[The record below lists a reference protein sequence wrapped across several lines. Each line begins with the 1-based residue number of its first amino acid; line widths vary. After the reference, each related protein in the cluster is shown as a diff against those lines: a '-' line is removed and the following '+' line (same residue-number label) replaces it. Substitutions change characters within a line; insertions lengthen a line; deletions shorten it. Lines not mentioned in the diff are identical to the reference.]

1 LNRWRQGL
9 GWAGA
14 WAGVLL
20 SNTVIAQDPV
30 TPATTT
36 LQVAQVQSLDRQE
49 AEADRLKKL
58 LAGKPKAY
66 EDKLMDPATLP
77 ATSDADDAPPG
88 ESQMGY
94 RSYLLESRFGV
105 NQVSATGLSAQ
116 STGEYGLRAQY
127 SLESLNYGNFV
138 IEADARQRSDDQS
151 TDFGLASFANQS
163 TSGRLT
169 LRSLSL
175 PITTRVFANSAAGDI
190 TSELSDAFSRNFRQS
205 LGASTVRGIS
215 TQVYGNVA
223 SGAGFDFRAGTG
235 ARGSLMG
242 GPYAGFEPSVGNLS
256 WLGYSQSFGGDFYA
270 GVQLNRATGVA
281 AANFGPLISASSPAL
296 EDISSVAATVGYG
309 RQIFNSGNKRVRLML
324 VQSDTSNASS
334 LGAQAGRAH
343 GIFVEGGFKLGRFH
357 HELGAYSAE
366 PNLRFGDIGL
376 AADTRGSYWRVDHAD
391 TRFSWGAAVDF
402 VQQNPANDPGRVS
415 IDRKSATA
423 NASYRFGRDT
433 LLGGTVTVSD
443 TRYGDTALLG
453 LAGYSVRSSNASAY
467 YQTQL
472 ANWGRSNFNLTVY
485 QNETLVANGI
495 AATGDQFQ
503 WEHDW
508 VTSKYENMR
517 PEFTTSL
524 GIANDR
530 SAGFTQT
537 YPTAGVRFRYW
548 IDAGWSLGGNLNYS
562 SFSGNLSTSQGLAG
576 TLNMDRR
583 LGQGWSWGATASL
596 NQAVT
601 STTLGSAIDP
611 FQGSQVS
618 RSDAKSLYA
627 YLRFEGNSGAPF
639 QSAGR
644 RFTDSAGHGR
654 INGTVYFDANRNG
667 EQEVGENG
675 VANVEVFL
683 DGGYRAVTDR
693 NGQFEFPV
701 VATGRHQ
708 LTLKLESV
716 PLPWGLASDK
726 GLSIDVPLR
735 GSAPARIPVV
745 RVAE

>member
-1 LNRWRQGL
+1 MKRWRHGL
-9 GWAGA
+9 GWMGA
-14 WAGVLL
+14 RVLTQL
-20 SNTVIAQDPV
+20 LTWLLAWFCVAFSGH
-30 TPATTT
+30 AT
-36 LQVAQVQSLDRQE
+36 AQVESLDKQQAE
-49 AEADRLKKL
+49 AERLKKL
-58 LAGKPKAY
+58 LAGRPKAY
-66 EDKLMDPATLP
+66 EDKVMDPATLP
-77 ATSDADDAPPG
+77 ALSAAEDAPPS

-105 NQVSATGLSAQ
+105 NQVSTTGVNAQ
-116 STGEYGLRAQY
+116 SSSEFGLRAQY
-127 SLESLNYGNFV
+127 SLETLNHGNFV
-138 IEADARQRSDDQS
+138 VEADARHRSDDLG
-151 TDFGLASFANQS
+151 TEFGLASFANQP

-175 PITTRVFANSAAGDI
+175 PITPRIFANSAAGDI

-205 LGASTVRGIS
+205 LGSSTVRGIS
-215 TQVYGNVA
+215 TQVYGSTA
-223 SGAGFDFRAGTG
+223 AGRGFDLRAGTG
-235 ARGSLMG
+235 ARGSLVG
-242 GPYAGFEPSVGNLS
+242 GPYAGFEPSVGTLS
-256 WLGYSQSFGGDFYA
+256 WLGYSQNLGGNFYA
-270 GVQLNRATGVA
+270 GVQLNRASGVA
-281 AANFGPLISASSPAL
+281 GVNASLLATPSAVAL
-296 EDISSVAATVGYG
+296 EDINSVAATLGYG
-309 RQIFNSGNKRVRLML
+309 RQIISSGDKRARLML
-324 VQSDTSNASS
+324 VQSDTSNSSAS
-334 LGAQAGRAH
+334 GAQTGRAQ

-366 PNLRFGDIGL
+366 PNLRFGDISL

-391 TRFSWGAAVDF
+391 TRFNWGAAVDY
-402 VQQNPANDPGRVS
+402 VQQNPANDPARVS
-415 IDRKSATA
+415 IDRKSITV

-433 LLGGTVTVSD
+433 SLGATATTSD
-443 TRYGDTALLG
+443 TRYGDVAALNLQT
-453 LAGYSVRSSNASAY
+453 YSVRSSNASAY
-467 YQTQL
+467 LQTNF
-472 ANWGRSNFNLTVY
+472 ADWGRSNFNVTVY
-485 QNETLVANGI
+485 QNDTLVANGI

-508 VTSKYENMR
+508 VTGKYENMR

-524 GIANDR
+524 GVANDR
-530 SAGFTQT
+530 SAGQTQT

-611 FQGSQVS
+611 FQGSIVS

-639 QSAGR
+639 QSAGLR
-644 RFTDSAGHGR
+644 YVDSAGHGR
-654 INGTVYFDANRNG
+654 IQGSVYFDANRNG
-667 EQEVGENG
+667 EQDVGENG

-683 DGGYRAVTDR
+683 DGGYRAVTNS

-708 LTLKLESV
+708 LTLRLESV

>member
-1 LNRWRQGL
+1 MAQSGPNS
-9 GWAGA
+9 ANTPPVPSPA
-14 WAGVLL
+14 ALL
-20 SNTVIAQDPV
+20 I
-30 TPATTT
+30 
-36 LQVAQVQSLDRQE
+36 AQVQSLDKQE
-49 AEADRLKKL
+49 AEAERLKKL
-58 LAGKPKAY
+58 LAGKPPAY

-77 ATSDADDAPPG
+77 AMTDADDAPPS

-94 RSYLLESRFGV
+94 RSYILESRFGV
-105 NQVSATGLSAQ
+105 NQSSATGVSAQ
-116 STGEYGLRAQY
+116 TASEFGLSAQY

-138 IEADARQRSDDQS
+138 IEAEARHRSDDLG
-151 TDFGLASFANQS
+151 TEFGLSSFATQP

-169 LRSLSL
+169 LRSLGL
-175 PITTRVFANSAAGDI
+175 ALTPRIFANSAAGDI

-205 LGASTVRGIS
+205 LGASTVRGIR
-215 TQVYGNVA
+215 THVYGNNA
-223 SGAGFDFRAGTG
+223 SGAGFDLRAGTG
-235 ARGSLMG
+235 ARGSLVG
-242 GPYAGFEPSVGNLS
+242 GPYPGFEPSAGNLS
-256 WLGYSQSFGGDFYA
+256 WLGYSQSLGGNFYA

-281 AANFGPLISASSPAL
+281 ALNVNPFAQGLGPST
-296 EDISSVAATVGYG
+296 EDINSVAATVGYG
-309 RQIFNSGNKRVRLML
+309 RQIFNSGDKRARLML
-324 VQSDTSNASS
+324 VQSNTSGNTSSNASPGTNS
-334 LGAQAGRAH
+334 QPSQAQ

-391 TRFSWGAAVDF
+391 TRFSWGAAVDV
-402 VQQNPANDPGRVS
+402 VQQNPANDPSRVS
-415 IDRKSATA
+415 IDRKSITA

-433 LLGGTVTVSD
+433 HLGGTVTVSD
-443 TRYGDTALLG
+443 TRYGDVPALA
-453 LAGYSVRSSNASAY
+453 LAGYSVRSANASAY

-472 ANWGRSNFNLTVY
+472 ADWGRSNFNLTLY

-508 VTSKYENMR
+508 VTGKYENMR

-524 GIANDR
+524 GVANDR
-530 SAGFTQT
+530 SAGLTQT
-537 YPTAGVRFRYW
+537 YPTAGVRFRHW
-548 IDAGWSLGGNLNYS
+548 IDANWSLGGNLNYS

-583 LGQGWSWGATASL
+583 LGQGWSWGGTVSL

-601 STTLGSAIDP
+601 STPLGSAIDP
-611 FQGSQVS
+611 FQGSLLT
-618 RSDAKSLYA
+618 RSDTKSIYA
-627 YLRFEGNSGAPF
+627 YLRFEANSGAPF

-644 RFTDSAGHGR
+644 RFLDSAGNGR
-654 INGTVYFDANRNG
+654 ITGTVYFDANRNG

-675 VANVEVFL
+675 AANVEVFL

-726 GLSIDVPLR
+726 ALSVDVPLR
-735 GSAPARIPVV
+735 GAASARIPVV